1 MKIIKLICFLFC
13 LSPLS
18 AKLEE
23 PLKDNGGYHFQ
34 FEGTRYVITM
44 DVQGNIYF
52 MSKKMLKDDPAKAK
66 KNRILLRFSSREI
79 KPNNYKWVTFNKLET
94 QIKQSSSKF
103 KLTLVGEMEETGVKF
118 ASIIEGSKSKMV
130 LITQMTRPEKVSFHM
145 GFHVPEALEEFSKK
159 GLVVKLSN
167 KKEKITHICKDVY
180 ETQHY
185 RVSCRQVLVQNR
197 NPLSLIF
204 DSGKAEGYFTV
215 QQHSHHQGG
224 VLNNPF
230 SIYYNN
236 GGSQNW
242 DPAKNT
248 FIFSF

>member
-1 MKIIKLICFLFC
+1 MKALKIICFLFC
-13 LSPLS
+13 LSPLM
-18 AKLEE
+18 ANLEK

-34 FEGTRYVITM
+34 FEGTRYVLTM

-52 MSKKMLKDDPAKAK
+52 MSKKLLKDNPEEAK
-66 KNRILLRFSSREI
+66 KQRIRLKFSSREI
-79 KPNNYKWVTFNKLET
+79 KPNNFKWVTFNKLET

-103 KLTLVGEMEETGVKF
+103 TLTMVGEIEETGVKF
-118 ASIIEGSKSKMV
+118 ASRIEGSKSKMI
-130 LITQMTRPEKVSFHM
+130 LITDMTRPDQVSFHM
-145 GFHVPEALEEFSKK
+145 GFHVPEAPEDFSTK

-167 KKEKITHICKDVY
+167 KKEKLTHVCKVPY
-180 ETQHY
+180 ETKHY
-185 RVSCRQVLVQNR
+185 RVQCRQVLVQNR

-204 DSGKAEGYFTV
+204 DSGKAEGYFSV

-230 SIYYNN
+230 SVYYTN
-236 GGSQNW
+236 GSQNW
-242 DPAKNT
+242 EASKNT